1 MLWEIIH
8 LRLLNHY
15 ESVMK
20 AMCIYQNFTVLPKHQ
35 HKKIN
40 QASWTICYIEKI
52 TTIPK
57 GKTVDT
63 THLKPG
69 EIIHMDLTLYIVTS
83 IQGFTSMN
91 TAVCVK
97 NIMIWVFPITPKHAP
112 DRIILFILIKF
123 QNEKHPYKLVRV
135 DADIAYGKLNRCYQL
150 ST

>member
-35 HKKIN
+35 PKKIK

-63 THLKPG
+63 THLQPG
-69 EIIHMDLTLYIVTS
+69 ELIHMDLPLYIVTY

-91 TAVCVK
+91 TAVCAK
-97 NIMIWVFPITPKHAP
+97 NIMLWVFPTTSKHAP
-112 DRIILFILIKF
+112 DRII
-123 QNEKHPYKLVRV
+123 
-135 DADIAYGKLNRCYQL
+135 
-150 ST
+150 